1 MHWMCGVRER
11 EVNNDSHNWPGG
23 REGQSCYSLR
33 LVGTGWEFCFG
44 HSMFGMPIR
53 QMQGCA
59 ELAARNMQVEFRRC
73 ECGCYHHM
81 DGT

>member
-1 MHWMCGVRER
+1 MPFIAIGTPLREA
-11 EVNNDSHNWPGG
+11 G
-23 REGQSCYSLR
+23 
-33 LVGTGWEFCFG
+33 LVGADWEFCFG

-53 QMQGCA
+53 QTQGHA
-59 ELAARNMQVEFRRC
+59 ELAARNMQVEFKRC